1 MRLAYCKIHGFKRF
15 QKASVNLDRKLIAFV
30 GPNESG
36 KSSFFE
42 VLASTENQD
51 EFQHKQLSRDENYDN
66 DHDVIELCYSIEE
79 DDLKKLKELNG
90 VGNPKFY
97 SRYKAVNGKTTY
109 SFSAEIKRNIEL
121 RKTSS
126 GIIKS
131 LIKSSYYK
139 SKLEK
144 HIIAEGDY
152 AAKEPEYTF
161 LDYSDEIIQEL
172 HNSDENLTTETIDYL
187 NQYKND
193 LEDFIETLPK
203 SRNKRP
209 LQLLESLKDLMIKES
224 QEHPEQMFMEY
235 LSSKRPKIVFFD
247 KENRDLKETYSFS
260 EIENP
265 PPSLRNLFSVAEI
278 ENKKLMEAI
287 QNGDSGL
294 QESIIED
301 GNLNLKS
308 KYNSYWNQA
317 DVFPRIKL
325 ENNEIRILLRFVN
338 SYNNISDRSD
348 GLKQFIALL
357 AFALNNDKHNELIL
371 LIDEA
376 EIHLHYAAQADIVEL
391 FEKQKIV
398 NSIFYSTHSA
408 GCLPS
413 DLGTGIRVIQP
424 IKENQKETTKSEIK
438 NSIWS
443 NTAGFSPILLAMGAN
458 IIAFSLTRKALIA
471 EGPSDTILLPRLL
484 REATLTNE
492 LDFQI
497 APGLASISIEKCK
510 ELDLEASRV
519 SFIVDG
525 DNGGEKIKKKL
536 IEAKFRPNKIISLP
550 KNHILEDFIDKEVLL
565 KATNSIISKFQ
576 ENTLNLKPSNIP
588 NNGSIKFL
596 EDQCK
601 VQGIKFP
608 GKVLIAEELVSLGY
622 NELILKSNNR
632 NKLLKVFDKI
642 TKSLDLS

>member
-1 MRLAYCKIHGFKRF
+1 MRLSYCKIQGFKRF
-15 QKASVNLDRKLIAFV
+15 QNATVNLDRNLIAFV
-30 GPNESG
+30 GPNEAG

-51 EFQHKQLSRDENYDN
+51 EFTNKQLSRDGNYD
-66 DHDVIELCYSIEE
+66 DEHDIIELAYSIEE
-79 DDLKKLKELNG
+79 NDLDILIGFNG
-90 VGNPKFY
+90 MGVPKFY
-97 SRYKAVNGKTTY
+97 KRFKAVNGSTTY
-109 SFSAEIKRNIEL
+109 SFSSIITRNIES
-121 RKTSS
+121 RKIVSKK
-126 GIIKS
+126 IES
-131 LIKSSYYK
+131 LIKSSYFK

-144 HIIAEGDY
+144 YILEEADY
-152 AAKEPEYTF
+152 ESSEPEYTF
-161 LDYSDEIIQEL
+161 LNASEEIIQEL
-172 HNSDENLTTETIDYL
+172 SSPNDDLTNETFDSL
-187 NQYKND
+187 KEYKNS
-193 LEDFIETLPK
+193 LESFIDTLPE
-203 SRNKRP
+203 SRNKKP
-209 LQLLESLKDLMIKES
+209 FELFESFDKLIKLES
-224 QEHPEQMFMEY
+224 QEHPEKRFKDY

-247 KENRDLKETYSFS
+247 KENRDLKETYTFE

-265 PPSLRNLFSVAEI
+265 PPSLRNILSVAEI
-278 ENKKLMEAI
+278 DNETLMEAI
-287 QNGDSGL
+287 ENKDSGL

-325 ENNEIRILLRFVN
+325 GNNEIRILLRFVN
-338 SYNNISDRSD
+338 SYNNLSDRSD

-357 AFALNNDKHNELIL
+357 AFALNNDKHNDLIL

-424 IKENQKETTKSEIK
+424 IKENGKETAKSEIR

-471 EGPSDTILLPRLL
+471 EGPSETILLPRLL
-484 REATLTNE
+484 REATQTNE

-497 APGLASISIEKCK
+497 APGLASISVEKCK

-519 SFIVDG
+519 SFIIDG
-525 DNGGEKIKKKL
+525 DEGGKQIKQKL
-536 IEAKFRPNKIISLP
+536 IDAKFKPNKIISLP
-550 KNHILEDFIDKEVLL
+550 NNHVLEDFVNKEILL
-565 KATNSIISKFQ
+565 EATISIINKFQ
-576 ENTLNLKPSNIP
+576 EVSLNLKSSKIP
-588 NNGSIKFL
+588 ETESIKFI
-596 EDQCK
+596 EEQCK
-601 VQGIKFP
+601 NQGIKFP
-608 GKVLIAEELVSLGY
+608 SKVLIAEEIVSKDSKVPIIKSKNKSKLVKIF
-622 NELILKSNNR
+622 EKI
-632 NKLLKVFDKI
+632 NKTLE
-642 TKSLDLS
+642 